1 MNGDSDGMLKALLT
15 APDRAPDEGFALRIE
30 RAVRAEE
37 RMRAGR
43 RVAWSRFGIEM
54 AAVAALVTAVVLI
67 ERLASPDS
75 QAMASPFGP
84 ATAGLLLLAL
94 WICVSI
100 RPDSGVRS
108 R

>member
-1 MNGDSDGMLKALLT
+1 MNGDGDRMLKALLT
-15 APDRAPDEGFALRIE
+15 APERAPDERFALRIE
-30 RAVRAEE
+30 RAVRVEE

-43 RVAWSRFGIEM
+43 RAAWSRFGIEM
-54 AAVAALVTAVVLI
+54 AAVAALVTAIVLI
-67 ERLASPDS
+67 ERLAAPDS

-94 WICVSI
+94 WVCVSI
-100 RPDSGVRS
+100 RPDFGARD